1 MFEIFVVIAIIAL
14 AVASIVNVRSQGRQS
29 KQSEPEIIIR
39 LDEHT
44 NAQQM
49 REQLDQ
55 YRVTKVTQR

>member
-14 AVASIVNVRSQGRQS
+14 AVASIVNVRSQS
-29 KQSEPEIIIR
+29 KQSEPEIVIR

-55 YRVTKVTQR
+55 YRVTKVNQR

>member
-14 AVASIVNVRSQGRQS
+14 AVASIVNVRSQT
-29 KQSEPEIIIR
+29 KPSEPEIVIR

>member
-14 AVASIVNVRSQGRQS
+14 AVASIVNVRSQS
-29 KQSEPEIIIR
+29 KQSEPEIVIR